1 MERLNV
7 VPGTWDLL
15 VVAADYGSE
24 GGLVEAGDIEGVG
37 EVEYH
42 SGLGSSSCSIL

>member
-1 MERLNV
+1 MERLKI
-7 VPGTWDLL
+7 VPGIWDLL
-15 VVAADYGSE
+15 VAADYGSE

-42 SGLGSSSCSIL
+42 SGVGSSSCSIL